1 MATLKLLVSANANGT
16 VPVAK
21 YESPSTGLKVVVANV
36 EGPLCCGFFVVAT
49 EAHDDDGLPH
59 TLEHLIFLGSEEY
72 PYKGVLDLL
81 ANRCLASGTNA
92 WTDTDHTCYTM
103 TTAGKDGFLELLPIY
118 LDHVLFPT
126 LTDSGFI
133 TEVHHI
139 SGEGE
144 DGGVVYC
151 EMQGRENSGE
161 SRTHLELIRAIY
173 PNCGYS
179 SETGGIMHNLRTS
192 TTNKKVRQYHADF
205 YRPENLT
212 CIIAGQIDIEEI
224 SRALAPL
231 EKKILSKPLKEAF
244 VRPWQTPV
252 ASFNESVNKKV
263 EYPADEE
270 DCGLLSIGWRGPKC
284 TTENLKL
291 TSCSVLMRYLSDTS
305 VSPLQREFVEIP
317 DPFASQI
324 SFNIVENTESLLY
337 FTFENVPLDK
347 IEAILPK
354 LQSILKN
361 IADGIEKIDTNRLR
375 NILERSILEYLSNLE
390 SNPHEAISFMVIGDV
405 LYGNTPDDFDMRLN
419 VHKQLE
425 YLQTVNESYWLDL
438 LKEYMIDSKYAVIK
452 GYPSIAEQQRI
463 AQDKDRIE
471 KQREELGPEGL
482 ETKAAEL
489 LDAMTKN
496 AIPPPDKMLTE
507 VPIPST
513 DGIHF
518 HPSNIYRTGD
528 PDDLPAGLDLNAWPV
543 YSEAIDIHT
552 NFVYMIVALNTHSVP
567 KELRPYLLM
576 LLDLIIESPIRDG
589 DTIIPYEEVVTAL
602 EKDTI
607 TMGTRLGL
615 ESNAA
620 FSCGPFSHTASLM
633 IQVETKKYEKGVK
646 WLADLLHHTEFTVD
660 RARVIAAKMANSVT
674 QAKRKGNFVVKELLK
689 SLYYENDTNVKF
701 SSMLYQQKFLNS
713 ILTKLGD
720 PEAAKSVLSDLN
732 QVRNIIT
739 STKNLSLHVAADW
752 RKMSSLNI
760 DLNSPWQLIA
770 RKDEAPCREK
780 MTIIPDWKIMKSH
793 EKISCHGSVV
803 GMGCI
808 ESAFL
813 YHASPS
819 VCSFMDADLPALNLF
834 LQYLTQLEGPLWK
847 QIRGAGLAYGYNLSL
862 MPHEGLLYL
871 ALYRATN
878 VTAAFKETKAI
889 IEALLQPDGVWDPTQ
904 LESAKSS
911 LIFEV
916 IEREKS
922 VGDLV
927 VQSLLSTFKMVP
939 KDYNRLMVKKI
950 NAVTVDDLRRVGQ
963 TYVSRLFTDD
973 AKTMITCHPDKAND
987 VATSF
992 LEFGRKLTVQSLDD
1006 SLLAQF

>member
-1 MATLKLLVSANANGT
+1 MATLKLLISANANGT

-21 YESPSTGLKVVVANV
+21 YESPSTGMKVVVANV
-36 EGPLCCGFFVVAT
+36 EAT

-59 TLEHLIFLGSEEY
+59 TLEHLIFLGSEKY

-133 TEVHHI
+133 TEVHHV

-252 ASFNESVNKKV
+252 PPFNESINKKV

-305 VSPLQREFVEIP
+305 VSPLQREFVEVP

-361 IADGIEKIDTNRLR
+361 IADGIEKIDMNRLR

-405 LYGNTPDDFDMRLN
+405 LYGNTPEDFDMRLN

-438 LKEYMIDSKYAVIK
+438 LKEYMIDSKYAVIR

-496 AIPPPDKMLTE
+496 SIPPPDKMLTE

-513 DGIHF
+513 DGILF

-528 PDDLPAGLDLNAWPV
+528 PDEVPAGLDLNAWPV

-552 NFVYMIVALNTHSVP
+552 NFVYMIVTLNTHSVP

-589 DTIIPYEEVVTAL
+589 ETIIPYEEVVTAL

-633 IQVETKKYEKGVK
+633 ITG
-646 WLADLLHHTEFTVD
+646 
-660 RARVIAAKMANSVT
+660 
-674 QAKRKGNFVVKELLK
+674 GNE
-689 SLYYENDTNVKF
+689 
-701 SSMLYQQKFLNS
+701 
-713 ILTKLGD
+713 
-720 PEAAKSVLSDLN
+720 
-732 QVRNIIT
+732 
-739 STKNLSLHVAADW
+739 
-752 RKMSSLNI
+752 
-760 DLNSPWQLIA
+760 
-770 RKDEAPCREK
+770 
-780 MTIIPDWKIMKSH
+780 
-793 EKISCHGSVV
+793 
-803 GMGCI
+803 
-808 ESAFL
+808 
-813 YHASPS
+813 
-819 VCSFMDADLPALNLF
+819 
-834 LQYLTQLEGPLWK
+834 
-847 QIRGAGLAYGYNLSL
+847 
-862 MPHEGLLYL
+862 
-871 ALYRATN
+871 
-878 VTAAFKETKAI
+878 
-889 IEALLQPDGVWDPTQ
+889 
-904 LESAKSS
+904 
-911 LIFEV
+911 EV
-916 IEREKS
+916 
-922 VGDLV
+922 
-927 VQSLLSTFKMVP
+927 
-939 KDYNRLMVKKI
+939 
-950 NAVTVDDLRRVGQ
+950 
-963 TYVSRLFTDD
+963 
-973 AKTMITCHPDKAND
+973 
-987 VATSF
+987 
-992 LEFGRKLTVQSLDD
+992 
-1006 SLLAQF
+1006 